1 MDNVGKDRA
10 PITKGAKMRKCTL
23 VAGLKG
29 FTAALFMEE
38 QEQTFITKSV
48 EEVVYFIKQD
58 QKCNKKYAKK
68 ALETNQTQL

>member
-1 MDNVGKDRA
+1 MWEKIEGLIT
-10 PITKGAKMRKCTL
+10 ITKGAKIRKCTL

-48 EEVVYFIKQD
+48 K
-58 QKCNKKYAKK
+58 
-68 ALETNQTQL
+68 